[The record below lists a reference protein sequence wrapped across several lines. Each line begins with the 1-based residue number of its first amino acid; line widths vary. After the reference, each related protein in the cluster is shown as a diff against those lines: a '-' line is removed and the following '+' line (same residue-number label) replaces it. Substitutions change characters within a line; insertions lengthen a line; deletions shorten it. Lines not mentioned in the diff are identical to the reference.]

1 MACNKAV
8 YSIFIVIFGF
18 ICFIVGAVAVGL
30 PNWGYFFSYDSNLQ
44 ISMQSYYLENPSFEQ
59 GYFGPWIMCKKM
71 FYNREKCGPD
81 VSKFRPSAAV
91 HIAGVVGA
99 IGVSVLGVYCILS
112 VLQLAMISSKERV
125 GFKYTHLM
133 MMKLALALL
142 AVLAMISSTERVGFK
157 YTHLM
162 MMKLALALLAAL
174 LSIAAA
180 GLFAVQGDDG
190 GYYLKRGEAFYVQ
203 IVCIVINSLLFIM
216 SLYDVLF
223 SRREGGDP
231 TNPTGETHSTT
242 INNPG
247 FKEGRGI
254 SMTDASGKPY
264 SSNGHGSV
272 GSVNTTATT
281 LTGLSDASTI
291 TRSPL
296 RSSLKKPRPREGEPG
311 LGIHNPGYSG
321 HSPPLNRNGSQ
332 KKVRIQT
339 HSTEV

>member
-1 MACNKAV
+1 MSVMRLSTAAV
-8 YSIFIVIFGF
+8 Y
-18 ICFIVGAVAVGL
+18 
-30 PNWGYFFSYDSNLQ
+30 
-44 ISMQSYYLENPSFEQ
+44 
-59 GYFGPWIMCKKM
+59 
-71 FYNREKCGPD
+71 
-81 VSKFRPSAAV
+81 
-91 HIAGVVGA
+91 IAGVVGA
-99 IGVSVLGVYCILS
+99 IGVTVLGVFCVLS

-125 GFKYTHLM
+125 GFKYTHL
-133 MMKLALALL
+133 
-142 AVLAMISSTERVGFK
+142 V
-157 YTHLM
+157 

-180 GLFAVQGDDG
+180 GLFAVQGDDR
-190 GYYLKRGEAFYVQ
+190 GYYLTRGEAFYVQ

-216 SLYDVLF
+216 SLYDALF
-223 SRREGGDP
+223 SRRSGGDP
-231 TNPTGETHSTT
+231 TTAGEPDATT

-311 LGIHNPGYSG
+311 GLGIQNPGYSG

>member
-1 MACNKAV
+1 MACNKALFSV
-8 YSIFIVIFGF
+8 AVVVFGF
-18 ICFIVGAVAVGL
+18 ICFVIGAVAVGL
-30 PNWGYFFSYDSNLQ
+30 PNWGYFYS
-44 ISMQSYYLENPSFEQ
+44 LENPNYEQ

-71 FYNREKCGPD
+71 YYNREKCGED

-91 HIAGVVGA
+91 YISGVVGA
-99 IGVSVLGVYCILS
+99 IGVTVLGVFCVLS

-125 GFKYTHLM
+125 GFKYTHL
-133 MMKLALALL
+133 
-142 AVLAMISSTERVGFK
+142 V
-157 YTHLM
+157 

-180 GLFAVQGDDG
+180 GLFAVQGDDR
-190 GYYLKRGEAFYVQ
+190 GYYLRRGEAFYVQ

-216 SLYDVLF
+216 SLYDALF
-223 SRREGGDP
+223 SRRTGGDP
-231 TNPTGETHSTT
+231 TTTGEADATT

-311 LGIHNPGYSG
+311 GLGIQNPGYSG

>member
-1 MACNKAV
+1 MACGKAM
-8 YSIFIVIFGF
+8 YSIAVVVFGF
-18 ICFIVGAVAVGL
+18 ICFVVNAIAVGI
-30 PNWGYFFSYDSNLQ
+30 PTWGYFYSF
-44 ISMQSYYLENPSFEQ
+44 ENPNFDQ
-59 GYFGPWIMCKKM
+59 GYFGPWRICKRLL
-71 FYNREKCGPD
+71 YNREKCGAD
-81 VSKFRPSAAV
+81 VSKFRPSTAV

-99 IGVSVLGVYCILS
+99 IGTSILGVFCVLS

-125 GFKYTHLM
+125 GLKYTHLVM
-133 MMKLALALL
+133 
-142 AVLAMISSTERVGFK
+142 V
-157 YTHLM
+157 
-162 MMKLALALLAAL
+162 KLALALLAAL

-180 GLFAVQGDDG
+180 GLFAVQGDDRG
-190 GYYLKRGEAFYVQ
+190 FYVTRGEAFYVQ

-216 SLYDVLF
+216 SVYDALF
-223 SRREGGDP
+223 SRRSGGDP
-231 TNPTGETHSTT
+231 TDPLGDNATT

-264 SSNGHGSV
+264 STNGHGSV
-272 GSVNTTATT
+272 ASMNTTATT
-281 LTGLSDASTI
+281 LTGMSDASTI

-311 LGIHNPGYSG
+311 GLGIHNPGYSG
-321 HSPPLNRNGSQ
+321 HSPTLNRNGSQ

>member
-1 MACNKAV
+1 MASGKV
-8 YSIFIVIFGF
+8 LYSIAVVVLGF
-18 ICFIVGAVAVGL
+18 ICFIVGAIAVGL
-30 PNWGYFFSYDSNLQ
+30 PTWGYFYSYDSDLALSVQ
-44 ISMQSYYLENPSFEQ
+44 AFENPNFDQ
-59 GYFGPWIMCKKM
+59 GYFGPWRVCKKLL
-71 FYNREKCGPD
+71 YNREKCGTD
-81 VSKFRPSAAV
+81 VSKFRPSTAV
-91 HIAGVVGA
+91 YIAGVVA
-99 IGVSVLGVYCILS
+99 VIGVTVLGVFCILS
-112 VLQLAMISSKERV
+112 VLQLAMISSKEKV
-125 GFKYTHLM
+125 GIKYTHLV

-142 AVLAMISSTERVGFK
+142 AT
-157 YTHLM
+157 
-162 MMKLALALLAAL
+162 L

-180 GLFAVQGDDG
+180 GLFAVQVDDRG
-190 GYYLKRGEAFYVQ
+190 FYQTRGEAFYVQ
-203 IVCIVINSLLFIM
+203 IVSIVINSVLFIM
-216 SLYDVLF
+216 SLYDTLF
-223 SRREGGDP
+223 SRRAGGDP
-231 TNPTGETHSTT
+231 TNAHAHPEGGTT

-264 SSNGHGSV
+264 STNGHGSV
-272 GSVNTTATT
+272 ASMNTTATT

-311 LGIHNPGYSG
+311 GLGIHNPGYSG